1 MLDRDEIRRSL
12 TGAWDLFLDRPEA
25 MRAFDVSV
33 EGFWRSFRVIV
44 LLLPAYF
51 LTTLAEQIMLSE
63 TAVETAGPGGTA
75 LFLDSVVGLGLDW
88 IALPVVLALAAR
100 PLGIQRNYA
109 AFIVARNWGAVIAL
123 TPFGVIGLLVILGL
137 LNAEIANFLMLASLM
152 VVLRYNFLIAR
163 RALDVGIGFAIG
175 IVILDLAVSL
185 TIALALDSV
194 FGL

>member
-51 LTTLAEQIMLSE
+51 LTTMAEQIMLSA
-63 TAVETAGPGGTA
+63 TAAETAGPGGTA

>member
-1 MLDRDEIRRSL
+1 MLDREEIRRSL
-12 TGAWDLFLDRPEA
+12 TGAWDLFLDRPDA

-51 LTTLAEQIMLSE
+51 LTTMAEQIMLSE

>member
-51 LTTLAEQIMLSE
+51 LTTMAEQIMLSE
-63 TAVETAGPGGTA
+63 TAAETAGPGGTA
-75 LFLDSVVGLGLDW
+75 LFLDRVVGLGLDW

>member
-51 LTTLAEQIMLSE
+51 LTTMAEQIMLSE
-63 TAVETAGPGGTA
+63 TAVETAGPGGVA